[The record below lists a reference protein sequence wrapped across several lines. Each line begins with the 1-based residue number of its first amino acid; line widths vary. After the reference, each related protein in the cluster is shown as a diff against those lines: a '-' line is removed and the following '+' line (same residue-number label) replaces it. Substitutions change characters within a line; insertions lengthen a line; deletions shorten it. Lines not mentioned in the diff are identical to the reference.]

1 MDEQEKM
8 QRIDLLEY
16 QVKEIKKASL
26 EKGEE
31 DDLREHVIYTLMRS
45 R

>member
-1 MDEQEKM
+1 M

-16 QVKEIKKASL
+16 QVKGNKKASL

-31 DDLREHVIYTLMRS
+31 DRLKENNVIYTLMRS